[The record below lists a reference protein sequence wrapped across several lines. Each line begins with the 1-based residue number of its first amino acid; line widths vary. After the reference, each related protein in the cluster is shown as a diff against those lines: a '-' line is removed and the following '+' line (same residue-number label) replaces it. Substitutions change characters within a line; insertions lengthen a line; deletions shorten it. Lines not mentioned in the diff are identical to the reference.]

1 MSETVQISSKKT
13 IAVVTDDTM
22 RSNYQQVEL
31 LNGIAQYVIEH
42 NNYIIEQLTAR
53 DINVNAPFRNFD
65 GIIVHSSLSDALV
78 EKIKAT
84 GLPIVDLTG
93 EYEDDKQ
100 IISVDSDAY
109 KLGKMAAE
117 WFLRRGFTNFAVFGF
132 KDQRFDSHMNDGF
145 TSTLRKCGY
154 GCNILFRRP
163 TPIPCEETES
173 YNRKLQEWASELPR
187 KTAVFCHGATLASQL
202 VTLSLKCGRNV
213 PKDIAIMSAGN
224 DVHLCSLQSMTISG
238 VDENMQG
245 VGYAAMRV
253 IAHILDHPV
262 KPKKRR
268 KFCVSPIGVVERES
282 TRVYPVDPPWLAK
295 LLLVLDDNLSRNFT
309 LPELAK
315 LANVSQS
322 TLQSTFNKTFGMSTG
337 KYMTNIKMRE
347 AKRLIEMKKFSMKEI
362 ASKLSFS
369 SPTCFTY
376 AYKSFYGHPPSAD
389 MRK

>member
-154 GCNILFRRP
+154 YGCNILLRQP

-173 YNRKLQEWASELPR
+173 YNRKLQEWVSGLPR
-187 KTAVFCHGATLASQL
+187 KTAVFCHTPLLACQL
-202 VTLSLKCGRNV
+202 VTLSLKCGRDV
-213 PKDIAIMSAGN
+213 PGEIAVMGAGN
-224 DVHLCSLQSMTISG
+224 DIPLCTLQSMTISS
-238 VDENMQG
+238 VDENIQR

-253 IAHILDHPV
+253 MAHILEHPV
-262 KPKKRR
+262 RPKNRR
-268 KFCVSPIGVVERES
+268 KFCVPPIGVVERES
-282 TRVYPVDPPWLAK
+282 TRVYPVDPPWLAN
-295 LLLVLDDNLSRNFT
+295 LLLVLDDNMNRSYT
-309 LPELAK
+309 VQELAA
-315 LANVSQS
+315 LAKVSQP
-322 TLQSTFNKTFGMSTG
+322 TLQKAFNQTFGMTAG
-337 KYMTNIKMRE
+337 KYITTIKMRE
-347 AKRLIEMKKFSMKEI
+347 AKRLIDMKKFSLKEI
-362 ASKLSFS
+362 AARLDFS
-369 SPTCFTY
+369 SPAYFSY
-376 AYKSFYGHPPSAD
+376 AYVSFYGHPPKDD
-389 MRK
+389 MD

>member
-1 MSETVQISSKKT
+1 MSETVQTSSKKT
-13 IAVVTDDTM
+13 IAVVTDDTT
-22 RSNYQQVEL
+22 RSNYQQVEM
-31 LNGIAQYVIEH
+31 LNGIAQYIIEH

-53 DINVNAPFRNFD
+53 DININTPFHNFD
-65 GIIVHSSLSDALV
+65 GIILHSSLSDALL

-84 GLPIVDLTG
+84 GLPIIDLTG
-93 EYEDDKQ
+93 EYEDDNQ

-109 KLGKMAAE
+109 KLGKIAAE
-117 WFLRRGFTNFAVFGF
+117 WFLRRGFTNFAIFGF

-145 TSTLRKCGY
+145 TSSLRKYGY
-154 GCNILFRRP
+154 GCNILLRQP
-163 TPIPCEETES
+163 THIPCEETES

-187 KTAVFCHGATLASQL
+187 KTAVFCHGNNLASQL
-202 VTLSLKCGRNV
+202 LAICQKSGRDV
-213 PKDIAIMSAGN
+213 PKDIAIMGAGN
-224 DVHLCSLQSMTISG
+224 DVHLCTLQSTTISS

-253 IAHILDHPV
+253 MAHILDHPV

-268 KFCVSPIGVVERES
+268 KFCVSPIGVIERGS
-282 TRVYPVDPPWLAK
+282 TCVYPVDPPWLAN